1 MRKIIRKKFWIFAFA
16 YYICTVLPPIKATK
30 VGNNFRNHISM
41 KRIEIPIGF
50 KKSLMEKFQT
60 SSPTVWA
67 ALNFITKSDFAKQ
80 IRAEAI
86 KMGGIVRSDD
96 PDSEPFI
103 PNCET
108 VYEKEKGVLVRMV
121 QKFSN
126 DVKVIVHLPF
136 SVIQLYHR
144 KELVAECEEVK
155 LTVWSEFVYKA
166 QKLSESLTEE

>member
-1 MRKIIRKKFWIFAFA
+1 
-16 YYICTVLPPIKATK
+16 
-30 VGNNFRNHISM
+30 M

-50 KKSLMEKFQT
+50 KKTLMEKFQT

-86 KMGGIVRSDD
+86 RMGGVTKSDD
-96 PDSEPFI
+96 PDTESFI

-108 VYEKEKGVLVRMV
+108 RYEKEDGKLVRMV

-126 DVKVIVHLPF
+126 DVKLVVHVQ
-136 SVIQLYHR
+136 SSIIQLYH
-144 KELVAECEEVK
+144 KKDLVATCHD
-155 LTVWSEFVYKA
+155 A
-166 QKLSESLTEE
+166 RLSD